1 MDSRSTYLHIDK
13 NKLLIFSEN
22 ENKFCRNEK
31 NWEICGRVGGSEI
44 VSFDELHSLRW
55 GELVGVEGAVGRNLH
70 ILLSFN
76 EVVVVVVHRKYVV
89 KAFVFVE

>member
-1 MDSRSTYLHIDK
+1 MKTSSVVTKKIGR
-13 NKLLIFSEN
+13 F
-22 ENKFCRNEK
+22 
-31 NWEICGRVGGSEI
+31 CGRVGGSEI
-44 VSFDELHSLRW
+44 VSFDGQHSLRW

-89 KAFVFVE
+89 KVFVFVE